1 MIMATFQKVKL
12 GDICDV
18 RDGTHDSPKESTF
31 GFPLVTSKHIKN
43 RRVDLSDTYL
53 ISENDFDQINK
64 RSKVDRW
71 DILFSMIGT
80 VGEIAFVKN
89 NEKYAIK
96 TVGLIKTGNERLS
109 KYLFYYL
116 WSPQAKADL
125 ESLLSGSTQKFISLG
140 KLREF
145 PIFLPKELDQTRIAS
160 VLSAYD
166 DLIENNEKRIKV
178 LEEMAQLLYTEWF
191 VKFKF
196 PGHEKVK
203 MIESST
209 EYGVVPEGWE
219 IKKLQEIGMAITGKT
234 PPTGNLDNFD
244 GDVLFIKTPDIHGN
258 IFILD
263 TEQTLS
269 ETGSNLQLS
278 KLLPKNTVFISCIG
292 TLGVVGITSR
302 PSQTNQQI
310 NSIILND
317 KTDYIFFYFFAK
329 DLKQQLIGL
338 GSNGA
343 TMGNVNKGKFE
354 KIKILYPAEETRKAF
369 FNATVDVFDEILSL
383 QIRNKN
389 LSKTRDLLIPQL
401 VTGRRELK

>member
-1 MIMATFQKVKL
+1 
-12 GDICDV
+12 
-18 RDGTHDSPKESTF
+18 
-31 GFPLVTSKHIKN
+31 
-43 RRVDLSDTYL
+43 LSDTYL

-96 TVGLIKTGNERLS
+96 NVGLIKTGNERLS

-166 DLIENNEKRIKV
+166 DLIENNEKRIKA

-203 MIESST
+203 MVESGT
-209 EYGVVPEGWE
+209 EYGLVPEGWKVRSLGDDIE
-219 IKKLQEIGMAITGKT
+219 LGYGKALKKEDRIPGK
-234 PPTGNLDNFD
+234 
-244 GDVLFIKTPDIHGN
+244 
-258 IFILD
+258 ILVC
-263 TEQTLS
+263 
-269 ETGSNLQLS
+269 GS
-278 KLLPKNTVFISCIG
+278 G
-292 TLGVVGITSR
+292 GVVGTHNEKLVSGPGIVIGRKGNAGAVFWVNSDFYPIDTAFFVKTKLDLAFAFYLLR
-302 PSQTNQQI
+302 SQNFVLGDAAVPGLNREQAYR
-310 NSIILND
+310 NKILIPD
-317 KTDYIFFYFFAK
+317 AVLIDGFSKKADPIRK
-329 DLKQQLIGL
+329 LIGQI
-338 GSNGA
+338 
-343 TMGNVNKGKFE
+343 V
-354 KIKILYPAEETRKAF
+354 AE
-369 FNATVDVFDEILSL
+369 NLSL
-383 QIRNKN
+383 SQ
-389 LSKTRDLLIPQL
+389 TRDLLIPQL
-401 VTGRRELK
+401 VTGKREVK